1 MTVAVVTKLQTS
13 NLGNLALS
21 TELLRHVRAHAG
33 EVVAFDRPM
42 QLAAFGLNWLERQR
56 DPVRSVD
63 IVAQVLRHLPRGA
76 SQIRPP
82 GESPRFVGVAEAT
95 SRPRPAVMKAVGRA
109 LRPLLPAFQR
119 RWATLRSSRIVY
131 YAGAGAITD
140 HDALVQLLIEM
151 RALQLSRVT
160 VVPVCQSVIV
170 TRPALRRVLGEVYG
184 MMPDIFVRG
193 PSSAESLIA
202 MGVRPDRVHLA
213 ADFVWWSG
221 AFEPR
226 MELER
231 SGVGL
236 SLTSPVM
243 RDLGAAGLR
252 PFLEKLRSVDSKL
265 VGISSDQG
273 QDSEIIDTLARHE
286 SVERQDVIGDA
297 HAYTRALSGFRIV
310 VTARFHTAVMALLAG
325 VPTVA
330 LSGTIDQRASETF
343 ARLGYPVPVVRTNEP
358 GVMDRLNHALSVA
371 ASLQYRDTRAVIE
384 RARAEA
390 ISQLAALDVARGPG
404 FIEAGKA

>member
-21 TELLRHVRAHAG
+21 TELLRNARARAG
-33 EVVAFDRPM
+33 DGVVAFDRPM
-42 QLAAFGLNWLERQR
+42 QLAAFGLDWLERQR
-56 DPVRSVD
+56 DPVRSVE
-63 IVAQVLRHLPRGA
+63 IAAQVLRRLPGGA

-95 SRPRPAVMKAVGRA
+95 SRPRPALVKAIGRA
-109 LRPLLPAFQR
+109 VRPLLPASRR

-151 RALQLSRVT
+151 RALQLSGVT

-193 PSSAESLIA
+193 PSSAESLVS
-202 MGVRPDRVHLA
+202 MGVRPGRVHLA
-213 ADFVWWSG
+213 ADFVWWSE

-226 MELER
+226 MESER

-236 SLTSPVM
+236 SLTSPVV
-243 RDLGAAGLR
+243 RDLGGGLR
-252 PFLEKLRSVDSKL
+252 PVLEVLRSVDSKL

-273 QDSEIIDTLARHE
+273 QDSAIIESLARQE

-297 HAYTRALSGFRIV
+297 RAYTRALSGFRVV

-358 GVMDRLNHALSVA
+358 GVLDRLNHALSVA
-371 ASLQYRDTRAVIE
+371 ASLQHRDTRAVIE

-390 ISQLAALDVARGPG
+390 ISQLAALDGARAAG
-404 FIEAGKA
+404 FMEARKA